1 VEIFRDN
8 KKREVKVKIGKLEEG
23 NGGFVAEEKQ
33 EDDALGITAADVTP
47 ELAARYSL
55 EGKEGVLV
63 TRIDPDG
70 PAAEANLRVGDL
82 ILEADGQEVDSVK
95 SFKTVIDGLREG
107 RVLRLL
113 IQRKSILLYT
123 TVKLN

>member
-1 VEIFRDN
+1 
-8 KKREVKVKIGKLEEG
+8 
-23 NGGFVAEEKQ
+23 
-33 EDDALGITAADVTP
+33 VTP

-55 EGKEGVLV
+55 DNTEGVLV

-95 SFKTVIDGLREG
+95 SFKAVLDDFPEG
-107 RVLRLL
+107 KVLRLL
-113 IQRKSILLYT
+113 IQRKATLLYT
-123 TVKLN
+123 TVKPN

>member
-1 VEIFRDN
+1 
-8 KKREVKVKIGKLEEG
+8 
-23 NGGFVAEEKQ
+23 
-33 EDDALGITAADVTP
+33 
-47 ELAARYSL
+47 
-55 EGKEGVLV
+55 
-63 TRIDPDG
+63 
-70 PAAEANLRVGDL
+70 VGDL

>member
-1 VEIFRDN
+1 
-8 KKREVKVKIGKLEEG
+8 EE
-23 NGGFVAEEKQ
+23 EQ

-107 RVLRLL
+107 KVLRLL
-113 IQRKSILLYT
+113 IQRKSTLLYT
-123 TVKLN
+123 TVKIN